1 MSAAKIQS
9 FVEQVENRDGFA
21 PPEIVQIIHDN
32 KDNVQDKVDKIA
44 AAVSEKNYSS
54 LYMKRDIIY
63 FKILNL
69 LLYFNRLLE
78 W

>member
-44 AAVSEKNYSS
+44 AAVSEK
-54 LYMKRDIIY
+54 
-63 FKILNL
+63 KITAVYLWNVT
-69 LLYFNRLLE
+69 
-78 W
+78 

>member
-21 PPEIVQIIHDN
+21 PPEIVQIILEN

-44 AAVSEKNYSS
+44 AAVSFKYNN
-54 LYMKRDIIY
+54 IY
-63 FKILNL
+63 
-69 LLYFNRLLE
+69 E
-78 W
+78 M